1 MLLKIINYTVRSIFI
16 VIGIVMLTG
25 LAELPA
31 QYDGAFT
38 TIVGI
43 VFILFGIY
51 RIVIYKSQ
59 SKRYNFDV
67 ETKEDNEENI

>member
-25 LAELPA
+25 LVELPP
-31 QYDGAFT
+31 QYDGSFAV
-38 TIVGI
+38 IVGI

-51 RIVIYKSQ
+51 RIIIYKSQ

-67 ETKEDNEENI
+67 ETQEDNEENT